1 MMKMLVCLPL
11 LALCAGYAYGIA
23 TGNPVNS
30 LVTETLSL
38 ITAHR
43 TLLIGN
49 GTLRISI
56 PDPQNHPL
64 CIEEIF
70 QGIEALKSQTAE
82 DNVVEK
88 IFQNL
93 SSLKEYITAKE
104 KQCGGERRR
113 VEQFL
118 DYLQDFLRI
127 VNTQWNAEWTV
138 ES

>member
-1 MMKMLVCLPL
+1 MLLPAESRPTEKKSRL
-11 LALCAGYAYGIA
+11 KYSGVTCAAR
-23 TGNPVNS
+23 NS
-30 LVTETLSL
+30 S
-38 ITAHR
+38 
-43 TLLIGN
+43 
-49 GTLRISI
+49 TLRISI

-70 QGIEALKSQTAE
+70 QGIETLKNQTAE
-82 DNVVEK
+82 ENVVEK

-93 SSLKEYITAKE
+93 SSLKGYITAKE

-118 DYLQDFLRI
+118 DYLEEFLRTI
-127 VNTQWNAEWTV
+127 NIEWNTEWTV

>member
-1 MMKMLVCLPL
+1 MMKTLVCFPL
-11 LALCAGYAYGIA
+11 LAFYVSCAYGVA
-23 TGNPVNS
+23 TGNRVSS

-70 QGIEALKSQTAE
+70 RGIETLKNQTAE
-82 DNVVEK
+82 ENVAEK

-93 SSLKEYITAKE
+93 SSLKPYMIARE
-104 KQCGGERRR
+104 KQCRGERRR

-118 DYLQDFLRI
+118 NYLEDFLRT
-127 VNTQWNAEWTV
+127 VNTEWTV

>member
-1 MMKMLVCLPL
+1 MMKILVCLPL
-11 LALCAGYAYGIA
+11 LTLYAGCVYGIA
-23 TGNPVNS
+23 TGNPVS
-30 LVTETLSL
+30 RLVTETLSL

-70 QGIEALKSQTAE
+70 QGIETLKNQTAE
-82 DNVVEK
+82 ENVVEK

-93 SSLKEYITAKE
+93 SSLKGYITAKE

-118 DYLQDFLRI
+118 DYLEEFLRTI
-127 VNTQWNAEWTV
+127 NIEWNTEWTV

>member
-11 LALCAGYAYGIA
+11 LALCAGSAYGIT
-23 TGNPVNS
+23 TGNPVSS

-43 TLLIGN
+43 TVLIGN

-64 CIEEIF
+64 CVEEIF
-70 QGIEALKSQTAE
+70 QGIEILKNQTAKE
-82 DNVVEK
+82 NVVEK

-113 VEQFL
+113 VEKFL
-118 DYLQDFLRI
+118 DYLEDFLRT
-127 VNTQWNAEWTV
+127 VNTEWTV
-138 ES
+138 ESQE